1 MPVNMHITKWPKG
14 HTGKGYCCPADV
26 IWYKRLHPA
35 ERISNMRH
43 LINLR
48 SLIKCTSTSKQSLMR
63 LCCISPAYNAA
74 LVWCG
79 REAVEQAGLSRRGR
93 LSRVLHG
100 RSHCRPLC
108 CSSPPSTLFSFTTCW
123 GSFFSFEIWLSLWIM
138 VTSDECWPNVCIPA
152 SKHRPA
158 WQVALQTSM
167 HWPVE

>member
-1 MPVNMHITKWPKG
+1 
-14 HTGKGYCCPADV
+14 
-26 IWYKRLHPA
+26 
-35 ERISNMRH
+35 MRH

-152 SKHRPA
+152 QNIVQLDKLLSRLVCTGLLDVLPD
-158 WQVALQTSM
+158 QSVTNIQISSNI
-167 HWPVE
+167 